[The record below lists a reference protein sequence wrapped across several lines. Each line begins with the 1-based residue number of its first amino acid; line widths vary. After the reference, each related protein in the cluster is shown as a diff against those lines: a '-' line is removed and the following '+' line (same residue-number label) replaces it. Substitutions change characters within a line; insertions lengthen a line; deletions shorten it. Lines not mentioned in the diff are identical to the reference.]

1 MDTLKKEHEEQFK
14 KERDFHDK
22 TLKKSKEN
30 ELLCKSLQ
38 EWNA

>member
-1 MDTLKKEHEEQFK
+1 MDKLKKEQEDKFK
-14 KERDFHDK
+14 NERDFHDK

-30 ELLCKSLQ
+30 KLLSESLQ